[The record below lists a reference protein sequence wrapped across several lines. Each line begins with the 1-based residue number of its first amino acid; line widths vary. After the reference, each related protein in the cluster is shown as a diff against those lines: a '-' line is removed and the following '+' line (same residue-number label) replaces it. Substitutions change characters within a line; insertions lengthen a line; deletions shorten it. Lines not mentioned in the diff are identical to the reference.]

1 MSNPAF
7 KHASRPSYEL
17 PNLMKAI
24 GDVDGGEPLDD
35 GMRNAVG
42 AASSHANNA
51 KETLLM
57 GIETIGNLMMQLSQI
72 SEAVD
77 DRDLIGIGGIIRHMA
92 VEVQYLID
100 VEDEMDG
107 ILKRDREASKKGA
120 AK

>member
-7 KHASRPSYEL
+7 KHVCRPAYEL
-17 PNLMKAI
+17 PSLMRTI
-24 GDVDGGEPLDD
+24 GDVDKSKPLDEA
-35 GMRNAVG
+35 MRFAMD

-57 GIETIGNLMMQLSQI
+57 GIETIGTMMMQLSQL
-72 SEAVD
+72 SGSVD
-77 DRDLIGIGGIIRHMA
+77 DHDLMGIGGMIRHMA

-107 ILKRDREASKKGA
+107 ILRRDREASKKGA

>member
-1 MSNPAF
+1 MSTPAF
-7 KHASRPSYEL
+7 KHVCRPAYEL
-17 PNLMKAI
+17 PSLMRTI
-24 GDVDGGEPLDD
+24 GDVDKSKPLDD
-35 GMRNAVG
+35 AMRFAVD

-57 GIETIGNLMMQLSQI
+57 GIETIGNLMLQLSQL
-72 SEAVD
+72 SDAVD
-77 DRDLIGIGGIIRHMA
+77 ARDLLGIGGLIRHMS

-107 ILKRDREASKKGA
+107 ILKHDRAAKKGG